1 VLEKSM
7 QDENQA
13 LQNAP
18 AWERKTIEKLL
29 LATLRE
35 QRAKRRWSIFFR
47 LCFLALAIAF
57 LWAILVDDPRTAW
70 GGGETVGAGK
80 HTAVVSLEGT
90 IEADSPTASAEAV
103 NASLRAAFADPQTAG
118 VILRISSPGGSP
130 VQSQMMF
137 DEIRR
142 LRAKY
147 AQIPLHVV
155 VEEICASGGY
165 FVAAAGDSIH
175 VSKSSM
181 IGSIGVIMDGF
192 GFSGAMSKLGI
203 ERRALTAGENKGF
216 MDPFS
221 PMLDRHKEH
230 ITQMLGEIH
239 EQFIAAVKTGRGSRL
254 KQDQKIFSGL
264 VFTGASSIQL
274 GLADAL
280 GTVDSVAR
288 DVIKAEEMVDYS
300 PRDNVAERLARRF
313 GATVGSSFAAA
324 LKAGSHT
331 LQLR

>member
-1 VLEKSM
+1 M
-7 QDENQA
+7 QDEKQA
-13 LQNAP
+13 LQNGSG
-18 AWERKTIEKLL
+18 WERNAIEKLL
-29 LATLRE
+29 LANVRE
-35 QRAKRRWSIFFR
+35 QRAKRRWSVFFR
-47 LCFLALAIAF
+47 LCFLALALVV
-57 LWAILVDDPRTAW
+57 LWALLVDDPRSAW
-70 GGGETVGAGK
+70 SGETKLGAGK

-118 VILRISSPGGSP
+118 VILRVNSPGGSP

-142 LRAKY
+142 LRAKHT
-147 AQIPLHVV
+147 QIPLHVV
-155 VEEICASGGY
+155 VEEVCASGGY
-165 FVAAAGDSIH
+165 YVAAAADSIH
-175 VSKSSM
+175 VSNSSM

-192 GFSGAMSKLGI
+192 GFSGAMEKLGV

-221 PMLDRHKEH
+221 PMVDKHKEH
-230 ITQMLGEIH
+230 VTQMLGEIH
-239 EQFIAAVKTGRGSRL
+239 QQFITAVKAGRGARL
-254 KQDQKIFSGL
+254 KPEPKIFSGL
-264 VFTGASSIQL
+264 VFTGASGIQL
-274 GLADAL
+274 GLADAI

-288 DVIKAEEMVDYS
+288 DVIKAEEMVDFS

-313 GATVGSSFAAA
+313 GASAGSSFAAA
-324 LKAGSHT
+324 LRAGGQN